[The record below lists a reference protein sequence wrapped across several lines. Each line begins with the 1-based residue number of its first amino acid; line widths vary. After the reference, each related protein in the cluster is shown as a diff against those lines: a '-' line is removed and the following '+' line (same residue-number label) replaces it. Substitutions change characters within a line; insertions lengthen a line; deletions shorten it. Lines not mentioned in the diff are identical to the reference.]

1 MRVLLH
7 LGFWHAGQKAQIRE
21 QCSSQDS
28 STAAL
33 LSQDSSLPRL
43 RNTGRHRPAAASSI
57 SVKSSSRPLWQ
68 QNTWQDIK
76 LHSFYSSAGQMTAE
90 SLQVSCIKQERMLS
104 RTASSKWLLLPI
116 TAMLLLLLKHSLHNI
131 LQSSTLLLLFLMV
144 QTTPTLFDSDAKL

>member
-1 MRVLLH
+1 
-7 LGFWHAGQKAQIRE
+7 
-21 QCSSQDS
+21 
-28 STAAL
+28 
-33 LSQDSSLPRL
+33 
-43 RNTGRHRPAAASSI
+43 
-57 SVKSSSRPLWQ
+57 
-68 QNTWQDIK
+68 
-76 LHSFYSSAGQMTAE
+76 MTAE